1 MIKPRWAA
9 YLAIA
14 VLIAVAMACLAAL
27 SMEGVERVAAR
38 AAPHS
43 PSRSAS
49 APAPRHPRASLS
61 GGGSSRS

>member
-27 SMEGVERVAAR
+27 SPAFVLAIRQRARPPASSRVAV
-38 AAPHS
+38 
-43 PSRSAS
+43 
-49 APAPRHPRASLS
+49 
-61 GGGSSRS
+61 GGGSTHS